1 MSNNASITPERFLPV
16 FTTQLW
22 HNIRTNDF
30 GVSPLNSYCAI
41 ITLHETI
48 LCTMDFLGR
57 INPDKSFR
65 SHWGE
70 EYYEIQD
77 RLLYIYLNTLHNC
90 MNRLTLA
97 RMGVPVSDDTF
108 DLVAEDMMEYGPK
121 DYHDEKPAQ
130 DADDRPGFQ
139 FDAPQDKSGTEN
151 KTPEKRSDLSDDLR
165 ESATVLCPA
174 KLALLAGGVTALAAI
189 LLRKRR

>member
-1 MSNNASITPERFLPV
+1 
-16 FTTQLW
+16 
-22 HNIRTNDF
+22 
-30 GVSPLNSYCAI
+30 
-41 ITLHETI
+41 
-48 LCTMDFLGR
+48 
-57 INPDKSFR
+57 
-65 SHWGE
+65 
-70 EYYEIQD
+70 
-77 RLLYIYLNTLHNC
+77 

-139 FDAPQDKSGTEN
+139 FDVPKDESGTEN

-165 ESATVLCPA
+165 ESAPVLCPA